1 MKQRRKVMKKKESNA
16 MVAKATSEGDEKLLA
31 ELRAQLERAGDETT
45 RSVLIRH
52 IAREEGKLRD
62 R

>member
-1 MKQRRKVMKKKESNA
+1 MKKKESNA